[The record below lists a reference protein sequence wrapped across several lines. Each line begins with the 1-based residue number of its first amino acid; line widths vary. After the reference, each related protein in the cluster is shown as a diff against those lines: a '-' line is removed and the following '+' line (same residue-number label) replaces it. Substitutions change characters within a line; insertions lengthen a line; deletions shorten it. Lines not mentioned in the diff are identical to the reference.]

1 MRAFLQSE
9 RKEKM
14 VFLLLLAYPSLILTV
29 GGGMNT
35 VFILSLLLSL
45 LFLPSRKLHEG
56 SVFGKRDLW
65 LFAMAMS
72 GLLVATFISQSY
84 WLNYSAHEYDAISR
98 YWLAIPIFIWF
109 SSLRPYTFTA
119 LQYAF
124 PVAAIVGFFI
134 SSPAYGGAGRATSA
148 VLDPIHFGG
157 LELLLGFLSLLTI
170 NWFGRDHKI
179 LILLKCAGFL
189 AGVGASVASG
199 SRGGWLAIPV
209 LLLLMLYIYRRHLSW
224 KRLSALIL
232 VIFASAVLMYEQH
245 DFFKQRLDE
254 LTSEIQISRP
264 EDQAGNLDTSFGV
277 RLQLYHAAI
286 MIFLDNPFV
295 GAGPQGFALQMQPM
309 QAAGIITP
317 MAAAMG
323 RGEVHNDILSKA
335 AGMGLPGLIAI
346 LALYA
351 VPFRLFW
358 KVSNSRFREVRRAGL
373 LGSTFVSAI
382 AIFGLTVEFL
392 NLTMAAA
399 FYAFTVAVLLAA
411 SNAFSREAMKSKF
424 NEKEEL

>member
-1 MRAFLQSE
+1 
-9 RKEKM
+9 
-14 VFLLLLAYPSLILTV
+14 
-29 GGGMNT
+29 
-35 VFILSLLLSL
+35 
-45 LFLPSRKLHEG
+45 
-56 SVFGKRDLW
+56 
-65 LFAMAMS
+65 
-72 GLLVATFISQSY
+72 
-84 WLNYSAHEYDAISR
+84 
-98 YWLAIPIFIWF
+98 
-109 SSLRPYTFTA
+109 
-119 LQYAF
+119 
-124 PVAAIVGFFI
+124 
-134 SSPAYGGAGRATSA
+134 
-148 VLDPIHFGG
+148 
-157 LELLLGFLSLLTI
+157 
-170 NWFGRDHKI
+170 
-179 LILLKCAGFL
+179 
-189 AGVGASVASG
+189 
-199 SRGGWLAIPV
+199 
-209 LLLLMLYIYRRHLSW
+209 
-224 KRLSALIL
+224 
-232 VIFASAVLMYEQH
+232 MYEQH
-245 DFFKQRLDE
+245 DFFKHRLDE

-286 MIFLDNPFV
+286 IIFLDNPFV

-373 LGSTFVSAI
+373 LGITFVSAI

-411 SNAFSREAMKSKF
+411 SNAISREAMKSKF